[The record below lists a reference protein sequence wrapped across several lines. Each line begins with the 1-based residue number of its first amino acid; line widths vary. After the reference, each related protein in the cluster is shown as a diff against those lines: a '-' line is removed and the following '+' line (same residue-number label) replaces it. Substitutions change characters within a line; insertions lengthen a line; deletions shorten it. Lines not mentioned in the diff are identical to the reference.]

1 MRKIISFILVL
12 TMILGSFGMAFA
24 APIADIKNEK
34 CEDAV
39 NLLMDLSVVS
49 GYKDGTYRPEKI
61 VTRAEMA
68 TLIIKALGLN
78 DYAVEKSDFS
88 DMAGHWADPY
98 VAYASSL
105 GFIAGYPDGTFRP
118 NETVTYDEAVTMMV
132 QALGYKGEYLVGG
145 YPAAFITKAKTL
157 GLLENIAPTKAGANR
172 GDVAILLFNAL
183 DENIVSYDKDGAIR
197 PTINE
202 DKMIIRLGAEY
213 VDEAIV
219 IGSTAHDFK
228 IDVTDKIGAYVD
240 GFYTN
245 SEDEV
250 IGLGTVESEF
260 IVGDYDNAEH
270 VIKVGDIEYGF
281 KNEMEDKDIYFIH
294 NGDFDSLDSIS
305 GKTIENGKFAV
316 KISGK
321 YITDIYSVAVWEAE
335 DTIQWSEDDAEEL
348 AEDKTFH
355 GEDFILNEYD
365 EIDHNEYVIEG
376 VASIDKIKEDHVIT
390 YYLNDNDEVVKIEVA
405 TKTVTGSVKKISGD
419 GDKYTI
425 NGVAYE
431 IAVNGP
437 TVRLGDS
444 GKFYLD
450 FNGKIAFFDKEV
462 ADADDYAVVMLGNKI
477 VDGGYD
483 MEDVMKVKLLTA
495 DGKSNVYV
503 IEEEVAEEYTTE
515 GSLSIGAIVKYG
527 FNKDGELDVIEI
539 ATEESVEGK
548 FSTKGYFKGYEVAK
562 EVVVFINDNGEYSVG
577 KVSDIP
583 RNETITIG
591 AVKEDGEIVVI
602 VLDKADMGD
611 NDSVYGVIVDH
622 STVKNADDKTV
633 YSIEML
639 VNDKSVEYLGVDDK
653 ITIPTEF
660 AVYEVIF
667 DGDEVARFDSVTGTS
682 MTVAGIRDGNI
693 QKEDKTYVEVSDDV
707 IVYCVKD
714 DEFVADKQFDMNDIS
729 KNDTVICYEV
739 DENQDGY
746 DIVIF
751 FE

>member
-12 TMILGSFGMAFA
+12 TMILGSFGIAFA
-24 APIADIKNEK
+24 APVADIKDEK

-39 NLLMDLSVVS
+39 NLLMDLGVVS

-78 DYAVEKSDFS
+78 DYAIEKSEFS
-88 DMAGHWADPY
+88 DMTNHWANSY

-105 GFIAGYPDGTFRP
+105 GFIAGYTDGTFRP

-213 VDEAIV
+213 VNKAMV

-250 IGLGTVESEF
+250 IGLGTIESEF
-260 IVGDYDNAEH
+260 IVGDYDSAEH

-305 GKTIENGKFAV
+305 GKTIENAKFAV

-335 DTIQWSEDDAEEL
+335 DTIQWSEDDAKEL

-355 GEDFILNEYD
+355 GEDFILDEYD

-376 VASIDKIKEDHVIT
+376 VTSIDKIKEDHVVT

-431 IAVNGP
+431 IAVDGP

-450 FNGKIAFFDKEV
+450 FNGKIAFFEKEA
-462 ADADDYAVVMLGNKI
+462 ADADDYAVVVLGNKT

-527 FNKDGELDVIEI
+527 FNKDEELDVIEI
-539 ATEESVEGK
+539 ATVESVEGK
-548 FSTKGYFKGYEVAK
+548 LSTKGYFNGF
-562 EVVVFINDNGEYSVG
+562 EVVKEAIVFINDNGEYSVG
-577 KVSDIP
+577 KISDIP
-583 RNETITIG
+583 RNETITIDV
-591 AVKEDGEIVVI
+591 VKENDEIVVI
-602 VLDKADMGD
+602 VLNAEDLED
-611 NDSVYGVIVDH
+611 NDSVYGVIVDYA
-622 STVKNADDKTV
+622 TVKNSDDKTV
-633 YSIEML
+633 SSIEML
-639 VNDKSVEYLGVDDK
+639 VSDKSIEYLADK
-653 ITIPTEF
+653 EMTIPTEL
-660 AVYEVIF
+660 ALYEVIF
-667 DGDEVARFDSVTGTS
+667 DGEEVTEFKSVTGDS
-682 MTVAGIRDGNI
+682 VIAKAIKNGNI
-693 QKEDKTYVEVSDDV
+693 QKEDNTYIEVSDNV

-714 DEFVADKQFDMNDIS
+714 DEFVTDKQFDMNDIT
-729 KNDTVICYEV
+729 KNNTVICYEV
-739 DENQDGY
+739 DEDQDGY

>member
-24 APIADIKNEK
+24 APVADIKNEK

-39 NLLMDLSVVS
+39 NLLMDLGVVS
-49 GYKDGTYRPEKI
+49 GYEDGTYRPEKI

-157 GLLENIAPTKAGANR
+157 GLLENITPTKAGANR

-197 PTINE
+197 PTLNI
-202 DKMIIRLGAEY
+202 DSMLVRLGAESIPGAVVGMTGHEFK
-213 VDEAIV
+213 VDIA
-219 IGSTAHDFK
+219 
-228 IDVTDKIGAYVD
+228 DKLGAYVD
-240 GFYTN
+240 TFYIN
-245 SEDEV
+245 DENEV
-250 IGLGTVESEF
+250 IGFGSIESEF
-260 IVGDYDNAEH
+260 IVGDYSTDGAIE
-270 VIKVGDIEYGF
+270 VGDVEY
-281 KNEMEDKDIYFIH
+281 KIKDTV
-294 NGDFDSLDSIS
+294 DLS
-305 GKTIENGKFAV
+305 GIPHFENGEFLGHAFDFSSPVEDAKFAV

-321 YITDIYSVAVWEAE
+321 YITNIYSVSTWDTGYTIKWDE
-335 DTIQWSEDDAEEL
+335 DLAEEL
-348 AEDKTFH
+348 AEDKTFD
-355 GEDFILNEYD
+355 GKDFIYDEYD
-365 EIDHNEYVIEG
+365 EIDHDEYVIEG
-376 VASIDKIKEDHVIT
+376 VASLDKIKEGHVIT
-390 YYLNDNDEVVKIEVA
+390 YYVNDNDEVVKIEVG
-405 TKTVTGSVKKISGD
+405 TKTVTGSVKKVSGD
-419 GDKYTI
+419 GDKYYI

-431 IAVNGP
+431 IAADGP

-450 FNGKIAFFDKEV
+450 FNGKIAFFDKET
-462 ADADDYAVVMLGNKI
+462 ADADDYAVVVLGNKT
-477 VDGGYD
+477 VDSGYD

-495 DGKSNVYV
+495 DGNADVYV
-503 IEEEVAEEYTTE
+503 IEEKEAKKYATD
-515 GSLSIGAIVKYG
+515 GSLSVGSIVKYG
-527 FNKDGELDVIEI
+527 FDKNGELDVVEVV
-539 ATEESVEGK
+539 TDESIEGK
-548 FSTKGYFKGYEVAK
+548 LSTKGYFDGYEVAK

-639 VNDKSVEYLGVDDK
+639 VNGKSVEYLGVDDR

-660 AVYEVIF
+660 AIYEVIF
-667 DGDEVARFDSVTGTS
+667 DGDEVTRFDSVTGTS
-682 MTVAGIRDGNI
+682 ITVAGIRDGNI

-707 IVYCVKD
+707 IVYCVND
-714 DEFVADKQFDMNDIS
+714 DEFVTDKKFDMNDIS
-729 KNDTVICYEV
+729 KNNTAICYEV
-739 DENQDGY
+739 DEDQDGY
-746 DIVIF
+746 DIIIF